1 MLEVEI
7 SKIKPS
13 PWQPREN
20 FDISKLEELI
30 ASIKIHGIIEP
41 LVVTEKEKDKYEL
54 IVGHRRLEAAKIL
67 GFEKVPIIIRE
78 AKEQEKLELAL
89 VENLQRRD
97 LNALERAR
105 AYQKLQKEFNLSQIE
120 IAQRIG
126 KARATIANSLRLL
139 DLPEEIKRA
148 LAEGKISEGQAKVIL
163 SFKTSKEQVNIY
175 KKIIQ
180 SGLTVREIERIKSK
194 KSFSFDEIKIEKD
207 FELQDKETRLRE
219 VLGTKVKI
227 EKQKEKGQ
235 IIIDF
240 YSEEELEEIVKKI
253 VSSINKNQMIDFE
266 F

>member
-7 SKIKPS
+7 SKIKPN

-20 FDISKLEELI
+20 FDISRLEELV
-30 ASIKIHGIIEP
+30 ASIKTHGIIEP
-41 LVVTEKEKDKYEL
+41 LVVTEGKKDKYEL

-67 GFEKVPIIIRE
+67 GLEKVPIIIRE

-89 VENLQRRD
+89 VENLQRKD

-126 KARATIANSLRLL
+126 RARATIANSLRLL
-139 DLPEEIKRA
+139 DLPGEIKRA

-163 SFKTSKEQVNIY
+163 SFKTSEEQINIY

-180 SGLTVREIERIKSK
+180 SGLTVREIEKIKSRRIL
-194 KSFSFDEIKIEKD
+194 FFNEVGVEKVG
-207 FELQDKETRLRE
+207 FGAQGFNLKFKVSL
-219 VLGTKVKI
+219 LG
-227 EKQKEKGQ
+227 
-235 IIIDF
+235 F
-240 YSEEELEEIVKKI
+240 
-253 VSSINKNQMIDFE
+253 
-266 F
+266 